1 MVFSLYV
8 LQYAKLRYQA
18 MLNSEEIKPVAGGLF
33 QVVVKLSTMYKI
45 HTWSYYRGSGGMPL
59 QIPSEITY

>member
-18 MLNSEEIKPVAGGLF
+18 TLNSEEIKPVAGGLF
-33 QVVVKLSTMYKI
+33 QVVIKLSTCAKYT
-45 HTWSYYRGSGGMPL
+45 HGLTRGSGGMPL